1 MTELKGSFVIQK
13 RDSLLGLSGL
23 ALAITEQQFLAS
35 GEKYLNLAGPL
46 VVRYE
51 PDSQR
56 RMGYQL
62 VAVVG
67 VLGAVG
73 HRRIGV
79 SLGHDQLVFGRLGRF
94 LGAGLLCPGRSGL
107 VYMLIVTGL
116 AFDSVRFL
124 ILECDDDVGKHELAA
139 ITPSI
144 EILAHHGLFY
154 HNIRQNSLRSILQDL
169 EYVGWARPTTHTGPR
184 LYPALRTI
192 ASPIMN
198 CSNSETCLGKSHH
211 EWQFH
216 RSGGLGFGM
225 LRPDLQPA
233 RNSQW
238 QTRDVYIT

>member
-1 MTELKGSFVIQK
+1 MIFGRV
-13 RDSLLGLSGL
+13 RGYR
-23 ALAITEQQFLAS
+23 IT
-35 GEKYLNLAGPL
+35 
-46 VVRYE
+46 
-51 PDSQR
+51 
-56 RMGYQL
+56 
-62 VAVVG
+62 
-67 VLGAVG
+67 
-73 HRRIGV
+73 IGV
-79 SLGHDQLVFGRLGRF
+79 EQLDKIPDMLPFGSDDVAERSNLTVLIHDQLVFGRLGRF
-94 LGAGLLCPGRSGL
+94 LGAGLLCPGRIGL